1 MTRTFD
7 INLYDGH
14 LIIND
19 NDQKVLVDTGS
30 PKSIGRSNHFVFM
43 DQEYNCTTSYL
54 GTDIPSISK
63 LMDYDIDV
71 LMGMD
76 VLGRYEMLTDYKNA
90 TLL

>member
-7 INLYDGH
+7 INFYDGH

-19 NDQKVLVDTGS
+19 NDQKVLVDIGS
-30 PKSIGRSNHFVFM
+30 PKAIGRSNHFVFM

-54 GTDIPSISK
+54 GTSK

-90 TLL
+90 KATI

>member
-1 MTRTFD
+1 MTKTFD
-7 INLYDGH
+7 IDLYDGH
-14 LIIND
+14 LIIN
-19 NDQKVLVDTGS
+19 NNGQKILVDTGS
-30 PKSIGRSNHFVFM
+30 PVTIGRSNHFVFM
-43 DQEYNCTTSYL
+43 DHEHNCTTAYL

>member
-1 MTRTFD
+1 MFW
-7 INLYDGH
+7 Y
-14 LIIND
+14 
-19 NDQKVLVDTGS
+19 TGS
-30 PKSIGRSNHFVFM
+30 PVTIGRSDYFVFM